1 MSKAESVV
9 AVYHTHP
16 EAEQAV
22 KELQHAGI
30 DMHTLSIVA
39 KDYHTDEQVV
49 GYYNVGDRMKR
60 WGKMGGLWG
69 GMWGGFWALLFGSA
83 FFMIPGIGPLLVA
96 GPLVAWI
103 VGALEGAAVVGG
115 ISALGAGLLSMGI
128 PKDSVL
134 QYESSVKNDK
144 LLLVVNG
151 TAAEVAK
158 AKEILGTTQP
168 AHLDFHAEEVLVAA
182 R

>member
-1 MSKAESVV
+1 MSTVESVV

-22 KELQHAGI
+22 KVLQHAGI

-60 WGKMGGLWG
+60 WGKMGGMWG
-69 GMWGGFWALLFGSA
+69 GIWGGFWAVMFGSA
-83 FFMIPGIGPLLVA
+83 FFVIPGIGPLLIA

-103 VGALEGAAVVGG
+103 VGALEGAAVLGG
-115 ISALGAGLLSMGI
+115 VSALGAGLLSMGI

-134 QYESSVKNDK
+134 SYETAVKTDK

-151 TAAEVAK
+151 TTAEVAK
-158 AKEILGTTQP
+158 AREILDTTRP
-168 AHLDFHAEEVLVAA
+168 ASLDLHAEEAVLVA